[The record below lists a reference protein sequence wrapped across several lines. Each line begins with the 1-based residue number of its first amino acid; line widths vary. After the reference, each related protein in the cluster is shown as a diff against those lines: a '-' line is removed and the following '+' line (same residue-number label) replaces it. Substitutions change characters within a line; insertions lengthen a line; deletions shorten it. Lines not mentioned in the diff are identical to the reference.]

1 MEEKLIYQ
9 NEHGKIVRLTDMFGG
24 SRYILFNADGKYIRD
39 VHSVFSVGDMPELF
53 PTLAKQNI

>member
-24 SRYILFNADGKYIRD
+24 SRYILFDADGNYLRD
-39 VHSVFSVGDMPELF
+39 IPSVFCVEKMPELF
-53 PTLAKQNI
+53 PTLAG